1 MSFSI
6 ETGVPVLTVF
16 VQGLLSFFSPCVL
29 PLVPLYISYLSGGAR
44 RVEADG
50 TIRYPRGKVMLHTL
64 CFVIGIS
71 FAFFALGFGFSAAGR
86 FFSGNR
92 TMFARASGI
101 LMILFGIYQTG
112 ILGHIR
118 AADREHRIPFRLEKF
133 TMNPLVALI
142 FGFTFSF
149 AWTPCVGPALASV
162 LLMVSTAASPLAGY
176 LLIGVYTA
184 GFVLPFLAVGLF
196 TGTVLGL
203 FRRYQKVVRYS
214 VKAGAVLMM
223 LLGVMTFTGW
233 MNGLTGYLSSFGG
246 AGSKT
251 ADLSVSEIQ
260 ESGGLS
266 ADRQEEQENG
276 ENSASGEESGGK
288 TEVTED
294 DILSGKVVTEEE
306 EEKTEEEKD
315 LPDAPDFSL
324 TDQYGDTH
332 TLSEYRGKTVF
343 LNFWA
348 TWCGPCKMEMPD
360 IQKLYEEY
368 GENSQDLIVLGVANP
383 KTEEHPQNADVSQE
397 EIGEFLDA
405 NGYTYPVAMDTA
417 GEVFAAYGIA
427 SFPTTFMIT
436 EEGKVFGYASGTL
449 TEDMIRS
456 IVEQTMAGVRTP

>member
-1 MSFSI
+1 
-6 ETGVPVLTVF
+6 
-16 VQGLLSFFSPCVL
+16 
-29 PLVPLYISYLSGGAR
+29 
-44 RVEADG
+44 
-50 TIRYPRGKVMLHTL
+50 
-64 CFVIGIS
+64 
-71 FAFFALGFGFSAAGR
+71 
-86 FFSGNR
+86 
-92 TMFARASGI
+92 MFARISGI

-133 TMNPLVALI
+133 SMNPLVALV

-149 AWTPCVGPALASV
+149 AWTPCVGPTLASV

-214 VKAGAVLMM
+214 VKAGAVLMI

-233 MNGLTGYLSSFGG
+233 MNGLTGYLSSF
-246 AGSKT
+246 
-251 ADLSVSEIQ
+251 
-260 ESGGLS
+260 SGT
-266 ADRQEEQENG
+266 DTQTENT
-276 ENSASGEESGGK
+276 SASGEQEPEADSGK
-288 TEVTED
+288 DPKEQETEENAETEAVTEE

-306 EEKTEEEKD
+306 EEKAEEESD
-315 LPDAPDFSL
+315 LPDAPDFTL
-324 TDQYGDTH
+324 TDQYGNTH
-332 TLSEYRGKTVF
+332 TLSEYRGKTIF

-368 GENSQDLIVLGVANP
+368 GENSEDLIVLGVANP
-383 KTEEHPQNADVSQE
+383 KMDEYPQNADVSQE
-397 EIGEFLDA
+397 EIGEFLTS
-405 NGYTYPVAMDTA
+405 NGYTYPVVMDTT
-417 GEVFAAYGIA
+417 GEIFASYGIA

-449 TEDMIRS
+449 SEDMIRS
-456 IVEQTMAGVRTP
+456 IVEQTMSGVRTQ

>member
-29 PLVPLYISYLSGGAR
+29 PLVPLYIGYLSGGAR

-92 TMFARASGI
+92 TMFARISGI

-133 TMNPLVALI
+133 SMNPLVALV

-149 AWTPCVGPALASV
+149 AWTPCVGPTLASV

-214 VKAGAVLMM
+214 VKAGAVLMI

-233 MNGLTGYLSSFGG
+233 MNGLTGYLSSF
-246 AGSKT
+246 
-251 ADLSVSEIQ
+251 
-260 ESGGLS
+260 SGT
-266 ADRQEEQENG
+266 DTQTENT
-276 ENSASGEESGGK
+276 SASGEQEPEADSGK
-288 TEVTED
+288 DPKEQETEENAETEAVTEE

-306 EEKTEEEKD
+306 EEKAEEESD
-315 LPDAPDFSL
+315 LPDAPDFTL
-324 TDQYGDTH
+324 TDQYGNTH
-332 TLSEYRGKTVF
+332 TLSEYRGKTIF

-368 GENSQDLIVLGVANP
+368 GENSEDLIVLGVANP
-383 KTEEHPQNADVSQE
+383 KTDEYPQNADVSQE
-397 EIGEFLDA
+397 EIGEFLTS
-405 NGYTYPVAMDTA
+405 NGYTYPVVMDTT
-417 GEVFAAYGIA
+417 GEIFASYGIA

-449 TEDMIRS
+449 SEDMIRS
-456 IVEQTMAGVRTP
+456 IVEQTMSGVRTQ

>member
-29 PLVPLYISYLSGGAR
+29 PLVPLYIGYLSGGAR

-133 TMNPLVALI
+133 SMNPLVALV

-149 AWTPCVGPALASV
+149 AWTPCVGPTLASV
-162 LLMVSTAASPLAGY
+162 LLMVSTAASPLTGC

-214 VKAGAVLMM
+214 VKAGAVLMI
-223 LLGVMTFTGW
+223 LLGIMTFTGW
-233 MNGLTGYLSSFGG
+233 MNGLTGYLSSFSG
-246 AGSKT
+246 T
-251 ADLSVSEIQ
+251 DTRTENVSVS
-260 ESGGLS
+260 G
-266 ADRQEEQENG
+266 EQEQ
-276 ENSASGEESGGK
+276 EKDSGKAQKEQETEKNDGPEEAAEEES
-288 TEVTED
+288 
-294 DILSGKVVTEEE
+294 
-306 EEKTEEEKD
+306 D
-315 LPDAPDFSL
+315 LPDAPDFTL
-324 TDQYGDTH
+324 TDQYGNTH
-332 TLSEYRGKTVF
+332 TLSEYRGKTIF

-368 GENSQDLIVLGVANP
+368 GENSEDLIVLGVANP
-383 KTEEHPQNADVSQE
+383 KTDEYPRNADVSQE
-397 EIGEFLDA
+397 EIGEFLA
-405 NGYTYPVAMDTA
+405 SNGYTYPVAMDTT
-417 GEVFAAYGIA
+417 GEIFSTYGIA

-449 TEDMIRS
+449 SEDMIRS
-456 IVEQTMAGVRTP
+456 IVEQTMTGKRTQ

>member
-29 PLVPLYISYLSGGAR
+29 PLVPLYIGYLSGGAR

-92 TMFARASGI
+92 TMFARISGI

-133 TMNPLVALI
+133 SMNPLVALV

-149 AWTPCVGPALASV
+149 AWTPCVGPTLASV

-196 TGTVLGL
+196 TGTVLEL

-214 VKAGAVLMM
+214 VKAGAVLMI

-233 MNGLTGYLSSFGG
+233 MNGLTGYLSSFSGTDTQTEN
-246 AGSKT
+246 S
-251 ADLSVSEIQ
+251 SVS
-260 ESGGLS
+260 G
-266 ADRQEEQENG
+266 EQETEEDSG
-276 ENSASGEESGGK
+276 KDPKEQETEENAE
-288 TEVTED
+288 TETVTEE

-306 EEKTEEEKD
+306 EEKTEEESD
-315 LPDAPDFSL
+315 LPDAPDFTL
-324 TDQYGDTH
+324 TDQYGNTH

-368 GENSQDLIVLGVANP
+368 GENSEDLIVLGVANP
-383 KTEEHPQNADVSQE
+383 KTDEYPQNADVSQE
-397 EIGEFLDA
+397 EIREFLTS
-405 NGYTYPVAMDTA
+405 NGYTYPVVMDLT
-417 GEVFAAYGIA
+417 GEIFATYGIS

-449 TEDMIRS
+449 SEDMIRS
-456 IVEQTMAGVRTP
+456 IVEQTMSGVRTQ

>member
-29 PLVPLYISYLSGGAR
+29 PLVPLYIGYLSGGAR

-92 TMFARASGI
+92 TMFARISGI

-133 TMNPLVALI
+133 SMNPLVALV

-149 AWTPCVGPALASV
+149 AWTPCVGPTLASV

-214 VKAGAVLMM
+214 VKAGAVLMI

-233 MNGLTGYLSSFGG
+233 MNGLTGYLSSFSG
-246 AGSKT
+246 T
-251 ADLSVSEIQ
+251 DTQTENTSVS
-260 ESGGLS
+260 G
-266 ADRQEEQENG
+266 EQETEEDSG
-276 ENSASGEESGGK
+276 KDPKEQETEENAE
-288 TEVTED
+288 TEAVTEE

-306 EEKTEEEKD
+306 EEKAEEESD
-315 LPDAPDFSL
+315 LPDAPDFTL
-324 TDQYGDTH
+324 TDQYGNTH
-332 TLSEYRGKTVF
+332 TLSEYRGKTIF

-368 GENSQDLIVLGVANP
+368 GENSEDLIVLGVANP
-383 KTEEHPQNADVSQE
+383 KTDEYPQNADVSQE
-397 EIGEFLDA
+397 EIGEFLTS
-405 NGYTYPVAMDTA
+405 NGYTYPVVMDTT
-417 GEVFAAYGIA
+417 GEIFASYGIA

-449 TEDMIRS
+449 SEDMIRS
-456 IVEQTMAGVRTP
+456 IVEQTMSGVRTQ

>member
-29 PLVPLYISYLSGGAR
+29 PLVPLYIGYLSGGAR

-92 TMFARASGI
+92 TMFARISGI

-133 TMNPLVALI
+133 SMNPLVALV

-149 AWTPCVGPALASV
+149 AWTPCVGPTLASV

-214 VKAGAVLMM
+214 VKAGAVLMI

-233 MNGLTGYLSSFGG
+233 MNGLTGYLSSF
-246 AGSKT
+246 
-251 ADLSVSEIQ
+251 
-260 ESGGLS
+260 SGT
-266 ADRQEEQENG
+266 DTQTENT
-276 ENSASGEESGGK
+276 SASGEQEPEADSGK
-288 TEVTED
+288 DPKEQETEENAETEAVTEE

-306 EEKTEEEKD
+306 EEKAEEESD
-315 LPDAPDFSL
+315 LPDAPDFTL
-324 TDQYGDTH
+324 TDQYGNTH
-332 TLSEYRGKTVF
+332 TLSEYRGKTIF

-368 GENSQDLIVLGVANP
+368 GENSEDLIVLGVANP
-383 KTEEHPQNADVSQE
+383 KMDEYPQNADVSQE
-397 EIGEFLDA
+397 EIGEFLTS
-405 NGYTYPVAMDTA
+405 NGYTYPVVMDTT
-417 GEVFAAYGIA
+417 GEIFASYGIA

-449 TEDMIRS
+449 SEDMIRS
-456 IVEQTMAGVRTP
+456 IVEQTMSGVRTQ